1 MSRKGRAALGQTH
14 RDAVLMFKMLILQHL
29 CNLAYEGLNTSS
41 ATGSPLCVFLAAT
54 ARPGVWRQETAWLS
68 GNTQRL
74 EADCSVV

>member
-1 MSRKGRAALGQTH
+1 MSRKGRATLGQTH

-41 ATGSPLCVFLAAT
+41 AIGSPLCVFLAAT
-54 ARPGVWRQETAWLS
+54 ARPVVWRQETAWLS
-68 GNTQRL
+68 GNTQRI